1 MDHKTY
7 PFILEKADPLTIEAG
22 GAEFIGHAAVFSN
35 VDDGGDII
43 QPGAFAKTISER
55 GSKVALVYQHDW
67 KAPIGRVTELREDD
81 RGLYVRAKISDTSLG
96 RDVSTLLRDGAIT
109 GLSIGYNPVKEQT
122 IQLADGRR
130 ARSLQEVKLFEV
142 SPVTFPMNE
151 LATVAAV
158 KAAIPYKKTPLADE
172 GMAWDGPGQMAAA
185 GDDMDALRTMCAI
198 VLNEGENKG
207 DYKLPH
213 HMGKVP
219 HACVMKGVMAAGA
232 ALMGARGGVMA
243 PEADMM
249 ACKGHLGKHYEEFGR
264 DAPWSKSFAPEH
276 LIDYEIE
283 EKVAIALA
291 MLEADK
297 ADDVKI
303 GDGRHTQECGPLA
316 AHSNHTH
323 TISIANGET
332 KEGRVLSARNRGV
345 VQAALDALKELLAAS
360 EPPTKEPSADEEPD
374 KGDKSTDTPEALK
387 AQVEEL
393 RARVMARSKLLSL
406 GR

>member
-7 PFILEKADPLTIEAG
+7 PFILEKADPFSPTETG
-22 GAEFIGHAAVFSN
+22 GAEFIGHAAVFGN

-43 QPGAFAKTISER
+43 QPGAFAKTLSER
-55 GSKVALVYQHDW
+55 GSKIALVWQHDW
-67 KAPIGRVTELREDD
+67 KAPIGRVTEIKEDD

-122 IQLADGRR
+122 IALADGRR

-158 KAAIPYKKTPLADE
+158 KAAIPYKKTALADE
-172 GMAWDGPGQMAAA
+172 GEAWNGPAEVAAA
-185 GDDMDALRTMCAI
+185 ADVDALRAMCAI
-198 VLNEGENKG
+198 VLNEGESKG

-213 HMGKVP
+213 HKGTAP
-219 HACVMKGVMAAGA
+219 HACVWKGVAAA
-232 ALMGARGGVMA
+232 MGAIMGSRGGVMA
-243 PEADMM
+243 PEADLE
-249 ACKGHLGKHYEEFGR
+249 ACKSHLAKHAVEF
-264 DAPWSKSFAPEH
+264 DKVAPWEKSFEPAH
-276 LIDYEIE
+276 LVDYSIE
-283 EKVAIALA
+283 EKAAIALSL
-291 MLEADK
+291 MG
-297 ADDVKI
+297 DDEV
-303 GDGRHTQECGPLA
+303 
-316 AHSNHTH
+316 
-323 TISIANGET
+323 ET

-345 VQAALDALKELLAAS
+345 VQAALDALKELLAAA
-360 EPPTKEPSADEEPD
+360 EPPTKEPAEDEEPD
-374 KGDKSTDTPEALK
+374 KGDKSADTPEALK